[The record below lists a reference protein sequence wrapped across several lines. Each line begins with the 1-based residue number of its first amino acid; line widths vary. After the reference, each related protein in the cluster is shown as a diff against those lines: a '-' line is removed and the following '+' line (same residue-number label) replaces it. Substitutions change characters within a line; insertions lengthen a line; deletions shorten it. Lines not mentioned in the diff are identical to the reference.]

1 MIKAK
6 EIEKNRVPL
15 ELDEFADLLKEEIQ
29 DSQYTVSEV
38 FDKVGIPPQ
47 YLSRW
52 KKDDVRPPSY
62 IEIAGLS
69 KILEKPVEY
78 LIYGSLD
85 VRHVL
90 LPTVEYRELLARIKN
105 IAEEKLR
112 DLPKYEI

>member
-38 FDKVGIPPQ
+38 FDKVGIPP
-47 YLSRW
+47 
-52 KKDDVRPPSY
+52 SY
-62 IEIAGLS
+62 IEIAELS

-90 LPTVEYRELLARIKN
+90 LPTVEYRELLSRIKN